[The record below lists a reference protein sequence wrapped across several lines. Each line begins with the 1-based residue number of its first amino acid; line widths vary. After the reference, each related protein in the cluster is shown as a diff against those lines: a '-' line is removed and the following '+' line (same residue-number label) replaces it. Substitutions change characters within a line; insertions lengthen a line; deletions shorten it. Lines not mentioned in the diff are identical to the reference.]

1 MADNKPYFA
10 NTQPSSR
17 QVRRWGLLF
26 VVALAL
32 IGLSL
37 AVWAGREFIKRT
49 HTDIR
54 QSLALSAIDR
64 LSVEQN
70 RAVETAEGPIAG
82 ERRPAVVIVEFSDFA
97 CAECHSTAQVAR
109 EIASEYGTSVQLQYR
124 DFVEQTD
131 ANALRLAE
139 TGKCAHE
146 QDRFWIFYDRF
157 LLHPETN
164 DAEEVL
170 TLIKNIGLDMQV
182 FRECLASHKYA
193 AAVNDDY
200 QAGRSAKVRGAPTL
214 FFNGY
219 RIEGSLSKQDFYDI
233 LDLFIPDLNPGNIES
248 SDTNSP
254 IMN

>member
-1 MADNKPYFA
+1 MADNKSHFS
-10 NTQPSSR
+10 NRQPSSR

-26 VVALAL
+26 VVVLAL

-37 AVWAGREFIKRT
+37 AVWASREFISRT
-49 HTDIR
+49 HTEIR

-70 RAVETAEGPIAG
+70 RAIETAERPIAG
-82 ERRPAVVIVEFSDFA
+82 EKNPAVVIVEFSDFA
-97 CAECHSTAQVAR
+97 CTECHSTAQVAR

-131 ANALRLAE
+131 ATAERLAE

-146 QDRFWIFYDRF
+146 QDRFWIFHDRF
-157 LLHPETN
+157 LLHPEIN
-164 DAEEVL
+164 DAASVL
-170 TLIKNIGLDMQV
+170 ALIKNIGLDTQV
-182 FRECLASHKYA
+182 FSDCLASHKYA
-193 AAVNDDY
+193 ASVNDDY
-200 QAGRSAKVRGAPTL
+200 QAGRSAHVRGAPTL

-248 SDTNSP
+248 SDTNST